1 MRTSAFLAVPAFTA
15 LALAQTGS
23 NPAQSY
29 ITQTNSLGVA
39 TGQPLPVTTQPK
51 AVTTQPAV
59 ATGPATGPGST
70 LVIAHSGVSGSGSG
84 SVVGGKNG
92 TVSTGKLGATSTST
106 GGTTATSSSGSSTS
120 TGTGTGSSDAGLL
133 EPMLGLGFAGVLF
146 AAFL

>member
-23 NPAQSY
+23 NPALSY
-29 ITQTNSLGVA
+29 ITQTNSLGVP

-70 LVIAHSGVSGSGSG
+70 LVVVPSGGSGSGSG
-84 SVVGGKNG
+84 GTNG
-92 TVSTGKLGATSTST
+92 TVSTGKLGATSTSST
-106 GGTTATSSSGSSTS
+106 GGSTATSSSGSSTS
-120 TGTGTGSSDAGLL
+120 SGTGSSDAGLL